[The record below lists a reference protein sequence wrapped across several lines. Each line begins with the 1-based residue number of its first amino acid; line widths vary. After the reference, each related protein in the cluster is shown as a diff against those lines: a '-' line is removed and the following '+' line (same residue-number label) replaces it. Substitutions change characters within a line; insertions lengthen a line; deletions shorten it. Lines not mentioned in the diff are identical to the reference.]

1 MTRLLGWLVLLAAGM
16 LSLPLAA
23 YFLDDQGTE
32 NWILPV
38 QLGGMALIGALVGV
52 ALPGFLTGSTR
63 RRAIV
68 GAAYGV
74 GAAVAGAARATAAS
88 TAMAFRCAD
97 KRSDWRWTGP
107 SKRRP
112 SQARSS
118 SIAATRSGRDRTG
131 SMSSI
136 RSSRRPAI
144 RCANAA
150 FSRAE

>member
-1 MTRLLGWLVLLAAGM
+1 MTRLLGWLVLIAAGM

-63 RRAIV
+63 RRALV

-74 GAAVAGAARATAAS
+74 GAAVVGVLIFFLLLNGFSGA
-88 TAMAFRCAD
+88 
-97 KRSDWRWTGP
+97 
-107 SKRRP
+107 
-112 SQARSS
+112 
-118 SIAATRSGRDRTG
+118 
-131 SMSSI
+131 
-136 RSSRRPAI
+136 
-144 RCANAA
+144 
-150 FSRAE
+150 